1 MDPRYLQELGALLPR
16 ARGVT
21 LPQVFVGGCHLG
33 GAEEVRRLHESG
45 ELRRVVAGAG
55 ATALAAC
62 SRCGGERYVLCG
74 SCNGSHKRYS
84 LKEATTSTI
93 GREDIRVSEDCNIIG
108 KEILI
113 GCNGGHIT
121 ITSDND
127 VAGTI

>member
-21 LPQVFVGGCHLG
+21 LPQVFVGGRHLG

-84 LKEATTSTI
+84 LKEATVR
-93 GREDIRVSEDCNIIG
+93 GRLAPPLLPLPLS
-108 KEILI
+108 
-113 GCNGGHIT
+113 
-121 ITSDND
+121 
-127 VAGTI
+127 